1 MATTSNAVVVST
13 GVATGTGESVQA
25 IIQAGTVATPNLN
38 NASAISVAGP
48 ATATADTKN
57 QVASLDTTLD
67 ISNAGNVSVSEVS
80 TTIATATNVGG
91 AGLDSTATADYSGN
105 TGGIID
111 TAPVPTSSGDIE
123 IGAGAQINVQVDNTT
138 TAAATSTAGDASGK
152 ANMAGSYGLLDTD
165 VTAGASGSIFSS
177 LDANAIAT
185 ATTVGTIAGFADA
198 NAEAIFSGETA
209 AIYSTIGAT
218 ATTPG
223 QGDIHLGN
231 NGSVIGLAGVNAD
244 PLSLNANAVT
254 NSGNAIAT
262 VSTAIIS
269 GIGGETNIEIGNAG
283 VITAEAFIAAGS
295 TASTVT
301 AAAAPATL
309 PEAAKA
315 TTTIDQVAALGSG
328 FGLGVVTTGSDATI
342 TAVAS
347 SISNAAAASTD
358 GAGTDTIAI
367 VDNNQVSGVNL
378 GELAAGN
385 NASLSV
391 NASST
396 QTALAS
402 TVAAMGGAAQD
413 KATAQVAD
421 TDAILGIY
429 QAEVKIN
436 NNANKFSVTT
446 SLAATATSKNVNG
459 AASTSES
466 GLNSD
471 VFGINYGR
479 VAVGNSLTSGSDLRV
494 DATSNLTAT
503 ALGVDGTANSN
514 VGGNST
520 SGVTSEVTGLNSTD
534 IAIGNSGNITSVAA
548 SAVGATATSTAGDA
562 NAYAGQL
569 GNAIFE
575 TPLAF
580 GNDGSISAQ
589 ATLVGNAAATTVGSA
604 TTAADSTAN
613 LDLTSVGI
621 AQPTEAISIG
631 DTGNVSAIAFASGG
645 AVAQTTSG
653 SATAIGDVGSAGIS
667 LGDGNA
673 PTANIIIS
681 GSGSV
686 SGLGVIGALGSS
698 GGLSSPILVSASA
711 VSDDATD
718 TGVFS
723 GSGITGFDT
732 FENQITAGAKG
743 GDITGQ
749 AFAGGTVMASTIGTA
764 NGNDASA
771 TIQPS
776 TIFGISDVDLIG
788 GQVGLNLIKGTANG
802 AFNATAT
809 SVAGDALGMSDNK
822 AYGIFGGSVGSAD
835 TINLNGNVTG
845 IAQLAN
851 TVVASTVAGNAG
863 STADSASI
871 GLSNYDVTI
880 ISSGNMNVS
889 AINASKSTASS
900 VAGNVSA

>member
-13 GVATGTGESVQA
+13 GVASGTGESVQA
-25 IIQAGTVATPNLN
+25 IIQAGTLATPNLN
-38 NASAISVAGP
+38 NASAVSVAGP
-48 ATATADTKN
+48 ATATADTNN
-57 QVASLDTTLD
+57 QVASLDSTLD
-67 ISNAGNVSVSEVS
+67 ISNAGTISVSEVS
-80 TTIATATNVGG
+80 ATIATATNVGG

-111 TAPVPTSSGDIE
+111 TAPTSSGDIK
-123 IGAGAQINVQVDNTT
+123 IGAGGQINVQVDNTS
-138 TAAATSTAGDASGK
+138 TAAATSTAGLATGMAS
-152 ANMAGSYGLLDTD
+152 MAGSYGLLDTD

-198 NAEAIFSGETA
+198 NAEAIFSGDTA
-209 AIYSTIGAT
+209 AIYSTTG
-218 ATTPG
+218 G

-328 FGLGVVTTGSDATI
+328 FGLGIVTTGSDATI

-367 VDNNQVSGVNL
+367 VENNQVSGVNL
-378 GELAAGN
+378 QTLAAGN

-391 NASST
+391 NASSN

-402 TVAAMGGAAQD
+402 TVAAIGSAAD
-413 KATAQVAD
+413 GATAQVAD

-429 QAEVKIN
+429 QTEVYIN
-436 NNANKFSVTT
+436 NNANKISVTA
-446 SLAATATSKNVNG
+446 SLAGTATSKNVNG
-459 AASTSES
+459 AASNSAA

-479 VAVGNSLTSGSDLRV
+479 VNVGNSLTAGSDLRV
-494 DATSNLTAT
+494 DATSNLTAS
-503 ALGVDGTANSN
+503 AFGVEGTANSGA
-514 VGGNST
+514 GGNST
-520 SGVTSEVTGLNSTD
+520 AGVTTEVTGLNLTD
-534 IAIGNSGNITSVAA
+534 ISIGNIGNITSVAA
-548 SAVGATATSTAGDA
+548 STVGATATTTAGDA
-562 NAYAGQL
+562 NAYAGQI
-569 GNAIFE
+569 GKAIAE
-575 TPLAF
+575 TPLAI

-631 DTGNVSAIAFASGG
+631 DTGNLSAIAFASGG

-667 LGDGNA
+667 LGDTGVLL
-673 PTANIIIS
+673 TANINIG
-681 GSGSV
+681 GSGNV
-686 SGLGVIGALGSS
+686 SGLGVIGSMGSS

-711 VSDDATD
+711 VSDDATA
-718 TGVFS
+718 TGVFN
-723 GSGITGFDT
+723 GSGITGFDNI
-732 FENQITAGAKG
+732 ENQITAGAKG

-749 AFAGGTVMASTIGTA
+749 VFAGGTVMASTIGTA
-764 NGNDASA
+764 SGNDASA

-776 TIFGISDVDLIG
+776 TVFGISDVDLIG
-788 GQVGLNLIKGTANG
+788 GQVGSNLIKGTANG
-802 AFNATAT
+802 AFNSTAT

-822 AYGIFGGSVGSAD
+822 AYGIFGGSIGSAD
-835 TINLNGNVTG
+835 TINLNGNVTA

-863 STADSASI
+863 SAADSASI
-871 GLSNYDVTI
+871 GLSNYDVAI
-880 ISSGNMNVS
+880 ISSGNMNIS

>member
-1 MATTSNAVVVST
+1 MATTSNALVVST
-13 GVATGTGESVQA
+13 GVATVTGESVQA

-48 ATATADTKN
+48 ATATADTNN
-57 QVASLDTTLD
+57 QVASLNSTLD
-67 ISNAGNVSVSEVS
+67 ITNAGNVSVSEVS
-80 TTIATATNVGG
+80 TTIATATNAGG
-91 AGLDSTATADYSGN
+91 AGLDSTATAEYSGD

-111 TAPVPTSSGDIE
+111 TTATSSGDIE
-123 IGAGAQINVQVDNTT
+123 IGAGGQINVQVDNTT

-152 ANMAGSYGLLDTD
+152 ASMAGSYGLLDTD

-198 NAEAIFSGETA
+198 IAEANFSGDTA
-209 AIYSTIGAT
+209 AIYSTTG
-218 ATTPG
+218 G
-223 QGDIHLGN
+223 QGDIRLGN
-231 NGSVIGLAGVNAD
+231 NGNVIGLAGVNAD

-254 NSGNAIAT
+254 NTGNAIAT

-301 AAAAPATL
+301 AAATATL

-315 TTTIDQVAALGSG
+315 TTIIDQVAALGSG

-358 GAGTDTIAI
+358 GAGTGTIAI

-378 GELAAGN
+378 QTLAAGN

-402 TVAAMGGAAQD
+402 SVAAIGSAAD
-413 KATAQVAD
+413 EATAQVAD

-429 QAEVKIN
+429 QTEVYIN
-436 NNANKFSVTT
+436 NNANKISVTA
-446 SLAATATSKNVNG
+446 SLAGTATSKNVNG
-459 AASTSES
+459 AASNSAA

-471 VFGINYGR
+471 VFGINFGR
-479 VAVGNSLTSGSDLRV
+479 VDVGNSLTAGSDLRV
-494 DATSNLTAT
+494 DATSNLTAS
-503 ALGVDGTANSN
+503 AFGVEGTSNSSA
-514 VGGNST
+514 GGNST
-520 SGVTSEVTGLNSTD
+520 SGVTTEVTGLNSTD
-534 IAIGNSGNITSVAA
+534 IAIGNRGNITSVAA
-548 SAVGATATSTAGDA
+548 STVGATATTTAGDA
-562 NAYAGQL
+562 NAYAGQI
-569 GNAIFE
+569 GTAIFE
-575 TPLAF
+575 TPIAI
-580 GNDGSISAQ
+580 GNYGSISAQ
-589 ATLVGNAAATTVGSA
+589 TTLVGNAAATSVGSA

-631 DTGNVSAIAFASGG
+631 DTGNVSGNAFASGG

-667 LGDGNA
+667 LGDTGVVL
-673 PTANIIIS
+673 TANINIG
-681 GSGSV
+681 GSGNV

-711 VSDDATD
+711 VSDDATA

-723 GSGITGFDT
+723 GSGITGFDNV
-732 FENQITAGAKG
+732 ENQITAGAKG

-749 AFAGGTVMASTIGTA
+749 VFAGGTVMASTIGTA

-900 VAGNVSA
+900 VAGNASA